1 MERGLQEHL
10 VHFLVG
16 ETEVQK
22 GTRGLPRVLEKV
34 SGRVRL
40 RYGPVVP
47 AGRSRSQP
55 LLLIAQV
62 QRVRALS
69 VCKVKTLRIMLES
82 RSPLT
87 PQR

>member
-22 GTRGLPRVLEKV
+22 GTHGLPSVPEKV

-40 RYGPVVP
+40 RHGPVVP
-47 AGRSRSQP
+47 AGWSRSP
-55 LLLIAQV
+55 LSLLIAQV
-62 QRVRALS
+62 QRVHAFS
-69 VCKVKTLRIMLES
+69 VCKVKTL
-82 RSPLT
+82 
-87 PQR
+87 

>member
-22 GTRGLPRVLEKV
+22 GTCGLPRILEKV

-47 AGRSRSQP
+47 VGRSRPQP
-55 LLLIAQV
+55 SLLIAQV

-69 VCKVKTLRIMLES
+69 VYKVKTLRIMLES